1 MRKHFWWINCVILIA
16 LLSVISWTPVSATKN
31 SINLKTTHTNT
42 AKELFSQYV
51 NTVYQTAGLQQTGLD
66 LDVFQKALTGYFN
79 IKAQNNLAQNNSV
92 ITVVDF
98 TKPSREK
105 RMWIVDVQ
113 NKHLLLNTWVAHGR
127 GSGDGMATSFSD
139 TNESHQSS
147 LGFYLADDVYMGK
160 HGRSLR
166 LDGLD
171 AGFNTNARSRGVV
184 VHAAEYVSE
193 ATIAAMGRLG
203 RSFGCPAVSPAVID
217 QVINTIKG
225 KSVFFINGNSSNY
238 TSKYLS
244 EDVLANF
251 TSPDSTSSAMIES
264 PKL

>member
-1 MRKHFWWINCVILIA
+1 MRKHFWWINCVLVIL
-16 LLSVISWTPVSATKN
+16 LMSVISWTPVRTIKN
-31 SINLKTTHTNT
+31 SKNLTVTHNAT
-42 AKELFSQYV
+42 AKELFNQYV
-51 NTVYQTAGLQQTGLD
+51 STVYQTAGLQQSGLN
-66 LDVFQKALTGYFN
+66 LEVFEKALTGYFN

-98 TKPSREK
+98 TKSSREK
-105 RMWIVDVQ
+105 RMWIIDLL

-127 GSGDGMATSFSD
+127 GSGDEMATSFSD

-147 LGFYLADDVYMGK
+147 LGFYLADDVYVGK

-171 AGFNTNARSRGVV
+171 AGFNSNARSRGVV
-184 VHAAEYVSE
+184 VHAAAYVSE
-193 ATIAAMGRLG
+193 STIAAMGRLG
-203 RSFGCPAVSPAVID
+203 RSFGCPAVSPLVIN

-225 KSVFFINGNSSNY
+225 KSVFFINGNSNNY
-238 TSKYLS
+238 TSKYLN
-244 EDVLANF
+244 EGVFANF
-251 TSPDSTSSAMIES
+251 TAPDSTSAMIES